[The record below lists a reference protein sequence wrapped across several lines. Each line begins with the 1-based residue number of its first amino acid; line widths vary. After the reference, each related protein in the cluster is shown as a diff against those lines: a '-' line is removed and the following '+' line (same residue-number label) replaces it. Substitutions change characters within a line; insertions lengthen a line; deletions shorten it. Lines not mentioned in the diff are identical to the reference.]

1 MSPRD
6 EILERLRG
14 KASKVEMPGP
24 WQSQRNFP
32 DLAERFAASL
42 TAVRGEVRRT
52 DSLESAL
59 AEVGTILDEISAKT
73 VVANNEAPLSEVELG
88 ERWRE
93 REWHVVGQ
101 TAGDLREFCA
111 RADAGLSG
119 VEAALAETGSL
130 VVHSG
135 VGKNRLA
142 TLLPPVHIAL
152 VPVARLVSD
161 IFHVD
166 GFAHSGSADAL
177 QTSTSSAV
185 RANPRTLSLR

>member
-14 KASKVEMPGP
+14 KASKAEMPGP

-32 DLAERFAASL
+32 NLAERFAASL

-88 ERWRE
+88 ERWRD

-101 TAGDLREFCA
+101 TAGDLRDFCA

-119 VEAALAETGSL
+119 VEAALAGNGQSRRSQRCWKEPIGDATAASAYRACARCA
-130 VVHSG
+130 SR
-135 VGKNRLA
+135 VG
-142 TLLPPVHIAL
+142 HI
-152 VPVARLVSD
+152 
-161 IFHVD
+161 HVD
-166 GFAHSGSADAL
+166 SFARSGSADAFKP
-177 QTSTSSAV
+177 QPHQRSEQI
-185 RANPRTLSLR
+185 RGH